1 MIRSASVFLGLSL
14 AAGLASG
21 AALAANGPSGPAPS
35 NAVVGSI
42 EENGGRFLCNAAI
55 NSNGTIATELD
66 SSFIDPAKTFKGP
79 DGLRVGTYQVGFK
92 GPCANVQIANGWFR
106 IVQPDT
112 LTFGTLPA
120 RSCTVADRFLV
131 PSALFIQCFDHNGN
145 LVDTSFTVS
154 VSR

>member
-1 MIRSASVFLGLSL
+1 MIRSASVFLSLSL

-21 AALAANGPSGPAPS
+21 AALAADSNGPGGAAPK
-35 NAVVGSI
+35 NAGVGSI

-55 NSNGTIATELD
+55 NTNGSIATELD
-66 SSFIDPAKTFKGP
+66 SSFIDPVRTFK
-79 DGLRVGTYQVGFK
+79 LSTGTYQVGFK

-112 LTFGTLPA
+112 LTFNTLPA

-131 PSALFIQCFDHNGN
+131 PSALFIQCFDFRGN